1 MNKEEKLSLIEGE
14 FDALEANEILQNI
27 FSTKINFHKM
37 KNFSSQERFGIE
49 DQTAIKRLPVLIL
62 NLEKLNNII
71 ANAEL
76 HNKKLKISSEIKIEL
91 LDK

>member
-37 KNFSSQERFGIE
+37 KNFSSQERFGLE
-49 DQTAIKRLPVLIL
+49 DQTAIKRLPDLIL

-76 HNKKLKISSEIKIEL
+76 HNKKLKISSEIKIEF

>member
-37 KNFSSQERFGIE
+37 KNFSSQERFGLE
-49 DQTAIKRLPVLIL
+49 DQTAIKRLPILIL

-71 ANAEL
+71 ANAQL
-76 HNKKLKISSEIKIEL
+76 HNKKLKISSEIKIEF